1 MKKIFFL
8 TFLFSVPLQFLNAQV
23 PSQAEMDKLMKQTQE
38 LMKKYGGDTMVNKAL
53 KNAEEQ
59 QKQIAGATKNSPNKP
74 TVSSYT
80 DPGAY
85 GNVDNWKFP
94 AKNKVLLASLPK
106 KIFTKDELVSFLN
119 DLYNVLS
126 KKLPATTASSVQA
139 MTAKYKNDGNKM
151 GDVAMMG
158 WYSSHPEESIL
169 LIVKAAAVNPD
180 NELLLNNCAALLNL
194 GGIEQKAIP
203 ILKYVLQS
211 YPNNS
216 MLLNNLGQAYAG
228 LGELDTAMVYFGR
241 CLRITPEH
249 AEACGTAGFIEE
261 SKGHIEKAVE
271 YFEKSIKSGFSKTV
285 YLKLRKLKKG
295 RNIANLIRPR
305 IKLPEYFNQFK
316 YDLPPQCLS
325 TNNAVMAEAE
335 HNAFRK
341 MITQQTQKFGA
352 MYQELAQKQTEKGMA
367 IMNAGGIGRKLNPNE
382 FMAQPFYELCQIMA
396 DQVLSDYKK
405 ELSEF
410 HNKTLKV
417 FTSDM
422 AAAENDYKQKYD
434 EMMGAFAL
442 RCPSG
447 EGASHANCATDE
459 EICSAK
465 NALANTYLPL
475 FADITAAMQVKGK
488 RIFRAYFDELVYWHY
503 LSLNPIN
510 KDDFRMQFYYFI
522 EQYLST
528 IGGICTTKIIKPCIA
543 KKATITKESNAIKEM
558 DCPLNFGISFI
569 IGSIELDCD
578 KFSIEGGEVLIFKY
592 ERDFKTKES
601 TLNVGIGV
609 NIDLGKGFDLGVH
622 EYAFIKFDGNGRYS
636 DGGIKMEAFVQ
647 ATAGEFGVKSEVG
660 YTLGIESGWNFN
672 EGPFKNL
679 LVPAPEVPLKKN
691 MKIYNPG

>member
-1 MKKIFFL
+1 MKKIL
-8 TFLFSVPLQFLNAQV
+8 LIVLLFCFSSSFVLAQV
-23 PSQAEMDKLMKQTQE
+23 PSQAEMDKLIKQSQE
-38 LMKKYGGDTMVNKAL
+38 LLKQYGGDTMVNKAL
-53 KNAEEQ
+53 KTAQEQ
-59 QKQIAGATKNSPNKP
+59 QKQIAGAIKNSPNKP
-74 TVSSYT
+74 GVSSYT

-94 AKNKVLLASLPK
+94 AKNTALLSALPK
-106 KIFTKDELVSFLN
+106 KVFTKAELVSFLN
-119 DLYNVLS
+119 DLYNELS
-126 KKLPATTASSVQA
+126 KKLPPATASSVQA

-158 WYSSHPEESIL
+158 WYNSHPEESIL
-169 LIVKAAAVNPD
+169 LIVKAATLNPG
-180 NELLLNNCAALLNL
+180 NEVLLNNCAALLNL

-261 SKGHIEKAVE
+261 SKGHTEKAVE

-285 YLKLRKLKKG
+285 YLKLRKLKRG

-325 TNNAVMAEAE
+325 TSNAVMAEAE

-352 MYQELAQKQTEKGMA
+352 MYQELAQKQMEKGMA
-367 IMNAGGIGRKLNPNE
+367 IMNASGIGRKLNPNE

-405 ELSEF
+405 ELGEF
-410 HNKTLKV
+410 HNKLLKV
-417 FTSDM
+417 FASDF
-422 AAAENDYKQKYD
+422 AAIENEYKQKYD
-434 EMMGAFAL
+434 AMMGAFAL

-447 EGASHANCATDE
+447 EGASHANCATEE
-459 EICSAK
+459 EICTAK

-475 FADITAAMQVKGK
+475 FADLTAAMQEKGK
-488 RIFRAYFDELVYWHY
+488 RIFRTYFDELVYWHY
-503 LSLNPIN
+503 LSINPISKN
-510 KDDFRMQFYYFI
+510 DFKMQYYYFI
-522 EQYLST
+522 EQYLT
-528 IGGICTTKIIKPCIA
+528 TMGGICTTKIIKPCI
-543 KKATITKESNAIKEM
+543 TTTTTTTKESNNIKEM
-558 DCPLNFGISFI
+558 DCPLDFGISFI
-569 IGSIELDCD
+569 VGSIELDCD
-578 KFSIEGGEVLIFKY
+578 KFSIEGGELLMFKY

-609 NIDLGKGFDLGVH
+609 NIDLGKGFDIGLQ

-636 DGGIKMEAFVQ
+636 DAGIKMEGFVRQ
-647 ATAGEFGVKSEVG
+647 RR
-660 YTLGIESGWNFN
+660 
-672 EGPFKNL
+672 
-679 LVPAPEVPLKKN
+679 
-691 MKIYNPG
+691 

>member
-1 MKKIFFL
+1 MKKIFFII
-8 TFLFSVPLQFLNAQV
+8 FLFFISAQFLFAQA
-23 PSQAEMDKLMKQTQE
+23 PTQAEIDKMMKDANDII
-38 LMKKYGGDTMVNKAL
+38 KKYGGDTMVNKAL
-53 KNAEEQ
+53 KNAEQQ
-59 QKQIAGATKNSPNKP
+59 QKQIGGATKNSSSKLG
-74 TVSSYT
+74 VSSYT

-94 AKNKVLLASLPK
+94 PKNKALLALLPK
-106 KIFTKDELVSFLN
+106 KIFTKAELVSFLN
-119 DLYNVLS
+119 NLYNELS

-139 MTAKYKNDGNKM
+139 MTAQYKNDGNKM

-169 LIVKAAAVNPD
+169 LIVKAATINPD
-180 NELLLNNCAALLNL
+180 NEVLLNNCAALLNL

-211 YPNNS
+211 YPNNG
-216 MLLNNLGQAYAG
+216 MLLNNIGQAYAG

-261 SKGHIEKAVE
+261 SKGHTEKAVE
-271 YFEKSIKSGFSKTV
+271 YFEKSIKSRFSKTI

-295 RNIANLIRPR
+295 SRIRPLIRPR

-316 YDLPPQCLS
+316 YDLPPQCIS
-325 TNNAVMAEAE
+325 TSNAVMAEAE

-341 MITQQTQKFGA
+341 MITQQVQKFGA
-352 MYQELAQKQTEKGMA
+352 MYQELAQKQMQKGMA
-367 IMNAGGIGRKLNPNE
+367 TMNAGGIGRKLNPNE
-382 FMAQPFYELCQIMA
+382 FIAQPFYELCQIMA

-405 ELSEF
+405 ELGEF
-410 HNKTLKV
+410 HTITIKT
-417 FTSDM
+417 FASDM
-422 AAAENDYKQKYD
+422 AAIDKEYKQKYD

-447 EGASHANCATDE
+447 EGASHANCATEE
-459 EICSAK
+459 EICTAK
-465 NALANTYLPL
+465 NELANTYLPK
-475 FADITAAMQVKGK
+475 FAYLTQEMQEKGK
-488 RIFRAYFDELVYWHY
+488 RIFRTYFDELVYWHY
-503 LSLNPIN
+503 LSINPIS
-510 KDDFRMQFYYFI
+510 KDDFRMQYYYFI
-522 EQYLST
+522 EQYLTT
-528 IGGICTTKIIKPCIA
+528 IGGICTTKIIKPCITTTTTTT
-543 KKATITKESNAIKEM
+543 KASNNIKEM
-558 DCPLNFGISFI
+558 DCPLDFGISFI
-569 IGSIELDCD
+569 VGSIELDCD
-578 KFSIEGGEVLIFKY
+578 KFSIEGGELLIFKY

-609 NIDLGKGFDLGVH
+609 NIDLGKGFDVGMH

-636 DGGIKMEAFVQ
+636 DGGIKMDAFVQ
-647 ATAGEFGVKSEVG
+647 ATGGDFGAKSEVG

-679 LVPAPEVPLKKN
+679 LAPAPEVPLKKN